1 MQVKPALAAAK
12 GGGLLKRGDGAWT
25 AAKTGTW
32 FLTTEDKG
40 LGANPEEHPAWL
52 VRLVQEHA
60 TQLRSRLP
68 DVRAD
73 LLVHGGDFDPTQLSG
88 NLLRTAVSLGDLE
101 IELPD
106 RGIDIVLT
114 PRNVADYI
122 RDAIQRRAASPHPFT
137 VCAGDTR
144 CCPGGDRRPGTSLNC
159 TMDY

>member
-40 LGANPEEHPAWL
+40 LGANPEEHLAWL
-52 VRLVQEHA
+52 VRPVLEHA

-88 NLLRTAVSLGDLE
+88 NCLEPLFRSETSKSNCPTAESIL
-101 IELPD
+101 
-106 RGIDIVLT
+106 
-114 PRNVADYI
+114 
-122 RDAIQRRAASPHPFT
+122 
-137 VCAGDTR
+137 C
-144 CCPGGDRRPGTSLNC
+144 
-159 TMDY
+159 